1 MKSLKL
7 QQLQVLSA
15 KIRIDILKMIE
26 KAGQGHIGGALSIVD
41 VLSVLYGKQL
51 QYNPKRPHDHTRDMV
66 ILSKG
71 HAGAAWYS
79 ALANV
84 GFFDKEVLMTLN
96 IGGTRL
102 PSHPDRNKIPG
113 VDMTTGS
120 LGQGISVA
128 AGIAKGIKLQKNCRY
143 VYVIVGDGEVNEGQC
158 WEAFQFIA
166 HYQLDNCI
174 VIIDENKKQIDG
186 ETKDVINPFDLCK
199 KMEAFGFSA
208 MRVNGGNLED
218 IDAAIT
224 QAKATK
230 NRPTCI
236 VLDTIKG
243 QGVPFYTAMVNNHSV
258 KFSEDVKKGNQKAIK
273 ELETFI
279 AEVQ

>member
-1 MKSLKL
+1 MEDLKL
-7 QQLQVLSA
+7 QELQILSA
-15 KIRIDILKMIE
+15 NIRIDILKMIE

-41 VLSVLYGKQL
+41 VLSVIYGKQL
-51 QYNPKRPHDHTRDMV
+51 QYNPKKPRDYTRDMV

-96 IGGTRL
+96 IGGTSL

-128 AGIAKGIKLQKNCRY
+128 AGIAKGIKLQKSPRY

-186 ETKDVINPFDLCK
+186 ATKDVLNPFDLRK

-243 QGVPFYTAMVNNHSV
+243 QGVPFYTAMANNHSV
-258 KFSEDVKKGNQKAIK
+258 KFSEEVKKGNQKAIK
-273 ELETFI
+273 ELEAFI